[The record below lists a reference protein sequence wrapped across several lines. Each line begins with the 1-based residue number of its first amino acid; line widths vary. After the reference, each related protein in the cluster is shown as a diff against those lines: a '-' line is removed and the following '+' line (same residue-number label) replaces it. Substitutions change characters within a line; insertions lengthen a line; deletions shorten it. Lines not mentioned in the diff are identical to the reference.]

1 MDNFIRIVKE
11 ILENESEYEKAEK
24 LIELMNDKT
33 ACQIA
38 LDSLEGTIGSQN
50 IYLLYKLTQ
59 DVDID
64 SYIDDYIELIDN
76 IQDVLMWRVKYL
88 EDNYETY
95 KSLEKEVSIE
105 NKLLLESSDI
115 DYLYNKYIE
124 SLDDMKKYIEED
136 ILYSDDDIFYGI
148 DNKDRRFD
156 EYNGCYE
163 SDWD

>member
-38 LDSLEGTIGSQN
+38 LDSLEGTIGSQS

-76 IQDVLMWRVKYL
+76 ITDVLMWRVKYL
-88 EDNYETY
+88 EDNYGTY
-95 KSLEKEVSIE
+95 KSLEKEVSID

-124 SLDDMKKYIEED
+124 SLDDMKNYIEED
-136 ILYSDDDIFYGI
+136 ILYSNDGIFYGI
-148 DNKDRRFD
+148 DNEYRKFY
-156 EYNGCYE
+156 EYNGYYE
-163 SDWD
+163 SEWD

>member
-38 LDSLEGTIGSQN
+38 LDSLEGTIGSQS

-76 IQDVLMWRVKYL
+76 ITDVLMWRVKYL
-88 EDNYETY
+88 EDNYGTY
-95 KSLEKEVSIE
+95 KSLEKEVSID

-124 SLDDMKKYIEED
+124 SLDDMKNYIEED
-136 ILYSDDDIFYGI
+136 ILYSNDGIFYGI
-148 DNKDRRFD
+148 DNEYRKFD
-156 EYNGCYE
+156 EYNGYYE
-163 SDWD
+163 SEWD